1 MTNSTPT
8 LALLIPR
15 YARYLSHLDS
25 AHEIEQEI
33 NESLKTC
40 GLTWSDLEQAAV
52 SADRAFDGN

>member
-1 MTNSTPT
+1 M
-8 LALLIPR
+8 